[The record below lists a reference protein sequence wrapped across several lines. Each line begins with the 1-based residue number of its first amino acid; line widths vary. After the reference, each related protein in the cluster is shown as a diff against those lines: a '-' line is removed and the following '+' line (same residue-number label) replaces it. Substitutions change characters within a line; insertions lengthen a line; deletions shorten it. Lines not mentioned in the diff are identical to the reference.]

1 MKLPRGK
8 VGKNFL
14 NELCRLITLF
24 TEKTIWEPLAFSL
37 VHIFVPLMLQ
47 KPSARSKPK
56 ENCKYIQSRLE
67 KWEQGNLDD
76 ILSECKEIQLRI
88 KKLNKT
94 SESNKRKLFCRLM
107 LERKIGQASKLIDNA
122 NRTGLLPVNED
133 TIRQLQ
139 AKHPPAMKRFKP
151 EVKPSRVEP
160 VIFEATNSKTVQSM
174 AKKTFGSGGPTLIDA
189 DCWKHMLCS
198 RSYGS
203 CSDSLAQDDIKL
215 AFRTLQTCS
224 GMKSGIEAAVHPMAD
239 KFAED
244 KTEGLLLVDATN
256 AFNSINREMAL
267 HSVAERCPV
276 FHQYLKNTYQAP
288 TKLYISGSK
297 TGEFIWG
304 EEGNTQGGVAAMPFY
319 GLATMPII
327 DDLQTNCD
335 TAQAWYAD
343 DSSAADTFTSLLD
356 WWIRLNDIGPKYGY
370 FPNANKTILIVKHPN
385 GLEKAKTIFGS
396 LGIKVT
402 SEGQRH
408 LGAVIGS
415 TAFKKS
421 YVESKV

>member
-1 MKLPRGK
+1 MTAQNINNDVCGTCKKGQGKRAAKWIQCTKCSVWYHISCAGVSTRQYNQMNDSTEWSCKQCRRNGRMDNNKPIWGQCKGQKSVREKISAVYEAIVKWDKNIMKVPREK

-56 ENCKYIQSRLE
+56 ENCKYLQSRLE
-67 KWEQGNLDD
+67 KWEQGNLDN

-107 LERKIGQASKLIDNA
+107 LEGKIGQASKLIDNA

-160 VIFEATNSKTVQSM
+160 VIFEAIDSKTVQSM

-198 RSYGS
+198 RGYAS
-203 CSDSLAQDDIKL
+203 CSDSLAQSI
-215 AFRTLQTCS
+215 A
-224 GMKSGIEAAVHPMAD
+224 
-239 KFAED
+239 
-244 KTEGLLLVDATN
+244 DATKRICTESVN
-256 AFNSINREMAL
+256 PESLSELLASRLVPLDKCPGIRPIGIGEAL
-267 HSVAERCPV
+267 RRIMGKCAISKIRRRVY
-276 FHQYLKNTYQAP
+276 YL
-288 TKLYISGSK
+288 
-297 TGEFIWG
+297 
-304 EEGNTQGGVAAMPFY
+304 
-319 GLATMPII
+319 
-327 DDLQTNCD
+327 
-335 TAQAWYAD
+335 
-343 DSSAADTFTSLLD
+343 
-356 WWIRLNDIGPKYGY
+356 
-370 FPNANKTILIVKHPN
+370 
-385 GLEKAKTIFGS
+385 
-396 LGIKVT
+396 
-402 SEGQRH
+402 
-408 LGAVIGS
+408 
-415 TAFKKS
+415 
-421 YVESKV
+421 